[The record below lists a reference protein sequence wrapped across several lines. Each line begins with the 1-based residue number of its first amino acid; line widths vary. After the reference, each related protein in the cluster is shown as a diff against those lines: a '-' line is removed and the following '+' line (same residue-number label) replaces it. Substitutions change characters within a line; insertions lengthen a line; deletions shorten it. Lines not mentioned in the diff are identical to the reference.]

1 MSAVPRHTQGTAS
14 RVWQFSRPIL
24 VVAAAAAVVAGLVEG
39 AVFVG
44 GPLGVA
50 ATAGFSGVYAAPLGF
65 LLLALCRLI
74 WRAWKP
80 QQIRQ
85 ATREEG
91 GGAPALAAW
100 VLYAGLSLA
109 VLALVS
115 SVAVELG
122 ARSFRRNTIVGLATS
137 IAVAGTAAL
146 LMVLSR
152 PAARGLTSLLRRI
165 DRLVRGKE
173 GARRSLFTPWRVLGG
188 ALLGVALY
196 LVGTWFLSVEPRVGH
211 LSLSPGL
218 YVSAFGLAAVV
229 AQLVWSR
236 LGTRA
241 RRRAA
246 VGTAG
251 AWLLVV
257 ASAVFVRYQR
267 PFAMLDL
274 WAQAPVA
281 GTAIYQTFDFDHI
294 RAEFRLGE
302 IRPVEQHPGAAHPD
316 VILLTIDTVR
326 ADQTPPYGGAAK
338 MPGLEALSKRSVVFD
353 WAFSPG
359 NTTRRSLPTLATGL
373 GARRIHGRVAGWA
386 LRLDPRHVTLAE
398 RFRAA
403 GYDTAGFFCCYSHWG
418 PKHRLGLNHGIDHL
432 VIEGRGKKL
441 IGKAMAWLDQRQ
453 RSGARKPLFLWI
465 HVFEP
470 HTWDQVYPA
479 SKFGKPIRPRYDR
492 LLGDTDKFMAPLF
505 ELLSTGDRAKHTVL
519 VVTADHGEGLGD
531 HGSPSHSTDLYNSQ
545 THVPLLVRGPGI
557 EPGRIAMTVS
567 LTDLPPTMLDLA
579 GFVPPGPSVMDGFS
593 LAPYLRGQ
601 KIPRREGGYAYVSM
615 IADRSVA
622 DSMDALIIG
631 RHKLIVGPG
640 KRTQLYDISTDAG
653 EHHDLARTHPRMVA
667 AMKAALAA
675 REALNGISPF
685 TSTF

>member
-1 MSAVPRHTQGTAS
+1 MSAVPRHTAS
-14 RVWQFSRPIL
+14 RVWQFSRPSL
-24 VVAAAAAVVAGLVEG
+24 VVAAAGAVVAGLVEG
-39 AVFVG
+39 VAFVG

-50 ATAGFSGVYAAPLGF
+50 ATAGFSAFYAAPLGF
-65 LLLALCRLI
+65 LLLVIGRLL
-74 WRAWKP
+74 WRAWSP
-80 QQIRQ
+80 QQIHEV
-85 ATREEG
+85 TREDG
-91 GGAPALAAW
+91 GGVPLLAAW
-100 VLYAGLSLA
+100 VLYAGLALA

-122 ARSFRRNTIVGLATS
+122 GRSFRQNTIVGLATS
-137 IAVAGTAAL
+137 IAVVGTSAV
-146 LMVLSR
+146 LMLLSR
-152 PAARGLTSLLRRI
+152 PVVRGLAALLRRI
-165 DRLVRGKE
+165 DRRVRGAN
-173 GARRSLFTPWRVLGG
+173 GTRRSLFTPWRVLGM
-188 ALLGVALY
+188 ALSGVALY

-211 LSLSPGL
+211 LSLTPGL
-218 YVSAFGLAAVV
+218 YVIAFAVAAAV

-246 VGTAG
+246 AGTAG

-257 ASAVFVRYQR
+257 ASALFVRYER

-302 IRPVEQHPGAAHPD
+302 IRPVERQPGAAHPD

-326 ADQTPPYGGAAK
+326 ADQTPPYGGTAK

-373 GARRIHGRVAGWA
+373 SARRIHGRVAGWA

-432 VIEGRGKKL
+432 VIEGRGPKL
-441 IGKAMAWLDQRQ
+441 IGKAMAWLDQRH
-453 RSGARKPLFLWI
+453 RSGTRKPLFLWI

-492 LLGDTDKFMAPLF
+492 LLGDTDRFMAPLF
-505 ELLSTGDRAKHTVL
+505 ELLSTGDRAEHTVL

-531 HGSPSHSTDLYNSQ
+531 HGSPSHSTDLYDSQ

-557 EPGRIAMTVS
+557 APGRIVMPVS

-579 GFVPPGPSVMDGFS
+579 GFVPPGLPVMDGFS

-601 KIPRREGGYAYVSM
+601 KVPRREDGVAYVSM

-640 KRTQLYDISTDAG
+640 KRVQLYDISTDAA
-653 EHHDLARTHPRMVA
+653 EHHNLAHTHPAMVA
-667 AMKAALAA
+667 AMKAALTA
-675 REALNGISPF
+675 REALNGLSPF
-685 TSTF
+685 TSSF